1 MFTMNECRL
10 NKIKY
15 NIVLQHPVA
24 LCTWLQQDNP
34 HNQEQSETI
43 TEEKLNVLTEQ
54 QIP

>member
-1 MFTMNECRL
+1 MNECRL

-15 NIVLQHPVA
+15 NIILKHPVA
-24 LCTWLQQDNP
+24 LCACLLEDNA

-43 TEEKLNVLTEQ
+43 TEEKQNILAEQ